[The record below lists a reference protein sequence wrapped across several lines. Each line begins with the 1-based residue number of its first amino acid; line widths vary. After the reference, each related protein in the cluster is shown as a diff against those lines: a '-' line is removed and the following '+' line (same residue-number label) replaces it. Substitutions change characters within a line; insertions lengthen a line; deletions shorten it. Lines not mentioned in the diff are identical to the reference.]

1 MQDRFP
7 ELAHHFDEIDF
18 NTDLLI
24 FPWLVQ
30 IFVAKI
36 PMETLLVVW
45 DLFLLKGIRLLLRVA
60 LTVFQIVQHDCLDF
74 DRFDLVLMHIQEF
87 IMNELDP
94 ASLLNNFASEIPRS
108 EFKSMR
114 ESFGQEVTEQLFS

>member
-7 ELAHHFDEIDF
+7 ELACHFDEIDF

-45 DLFLLKGIRLLLRVA
+45 DLFLLKGIRVLLRVA
-60 LTVFQIVQHDCLDF
+60 LTVF
-74 DRFDLVLMHIQEF
+74 
-87 IMNELDP
+87 
-94 ASLLNNFASEIPRS
+94 
-108 EFKSMR
+108 
-114 ESFGQEVTEQLFS
+114 